1 MDDDGDQK
9 DVAKFAAANSINY
22 PVLLGKDNV
31 ANQYGGIEYLP
42 TTFYIGRDGVVV
54 DRVFGQ
60 PDSRDE
66 IEKNIKRVLAS
77 TAEPRS

>member
-1 MDDDGDQK
+1 M
-9 DVAKFAAANSINY
+9 
-22 PVLLGKDNV
+22 LLGKDSV
-31 ANQYGGIEYLP
+31 ASQYGGIDYLP
-42 TTFYIGRDGVVV
+42 TTFYIDRNGLVL

-66 IEKNIKRVLAS
+66 IEQNVKRVLAS

>member
-1 MDDDGDQK
+1 MWQSLPPNNPSTTRCCW
-9 DVAKFAAANSINY
+9 AKRAS
-22 PVLLGKDNV
+22 PS
-31 ANQYGGIEYLP
+31 QYGGIDYLP
-42 TTFYIGRDGVVV
+42 TTFYIDRNGVVL

-66 IEKNIKRVLAS
+66 IEQNVKRVIAS